1 MVKTTTFNGVPLPSI
16 WLWDSETDALEC
28 VKRFDYEDFRDR
40 LS

>member
-1 MVKTTTFNGVPLPSI
+1 VPLPSI

-28 VKRFDYEDFRDR
+28 IKRFAYEDFRDR

>member
-1 MVKTTTFNGVPLPSI
+1 LPSI

-28 VKRFDYEDFRDR
+28 VRRFDYEDFRGR